1 MSKSYQDHGLD
12 RTTQSAS
19 APPGESTNLP
29 KGQCRYILTTPA
41 LKGHRCGCMGFHHN
55 TSLPGATCYCGH
67 FSCFH
72 TPATFPHSNDDVS
85 SLKQRVK
92 DLETLLHQKG
102 SYQLESLVCR
112 ISDLEETVEQNE
124 EEAEMQLKGSYQNSS
139 AAWEVIEALQE
150 RIKVLETYCQL
161 CREQMVSMRGEVK
174 ELVNRQL
181 ELMDGEESLE
191 ERVGR
196 LEDPGGILPVF
207 PGNISSLRM
216 DTR

>member
-1 MSKSYQDHGLD
+1 ME
-12 RTTQSAS
+12 R
-19 APPGESTNLP
+19 
-29 KGQCRYILTTPA
+29 
-41 LKGHRCGCMGFHHN
+41 
-55 TSLPGATCYCGH
+55 
-67 FSCFH
+67 
-72 TPATFPHSNDDVS
+72 
-85 SLKQRVK
+85 
-92 DLETLLHQKG
+92 
-102 SYQLESLVCR
+102 
-112 ISDLEETVEQNE
+112 NE

-161 CREQMVSMRGEVK
+161 CREQMVNMRGEVK

-207 PGNISSLRM
+207 SAANIGSLRM